1 MRLAAPH
8 FGGGGRGRRQPRGK
22 AFDNPWYFFSSFSCC
37 FFLDIYLYLFFE
49 VCFRSV
55 LPPPLLLLLLPL
67 WISGCCAFC
76 STRVVVKSR
85 SSNHTGG
92 NKVASAGMA
101 KHAHSPQELSDP
113 LLPQLPAI
121 PPRLSPSH
129 ADSDSAPSSLSASA
143 LPVTPPPL
151 LMPTAEVDE
160 TGGKTR
166 PIGILHFAAVSFFL
180 VAGGPFGNEYCVIY
194 GGPLLTL
201 VGFVLMPLMWSVP
214 QALMTAE
221 LSTALPDNGGYV
233 LWAQYVFGDFVGF
246 VAGANGLLSSLV
258 DSTLYPTLLA
268 TYVLALVRGGAFVP
282 SNSSATDMVG
292 ALPDGL
298 FEAAAVENFTT
309 SAPAPPSPG
318 NPIDW
323 VSTGIALACVAVGFV
338 INITGVQM
346 VSIVSMICVLIIILP
361 FIVYLCA
368 MAPEIFASNQTYAN
382 FTDIPVFQLLP
393 WPDVQWGAFFS
404 TLIWSFTGYDTVGC
418 IAGEVNAA
426 QRTFILGSLVTIFL
440 VILTYAVPIVS
451 MLMVHPN
458 LTTWEDG
465 ALLTFLGDVG
475 TWLSVWGC
483 AAAAVQNMG
492 WFVFVMAPRCL
503 CWFAK
508 CFCGPTARVWKPRC
522 ISNLCRSVCCNC
534 ASFLHSSWM
543 AGAFCLW
550 ASLYLTVTT
559 PN

>member
-1 MRLAAPH
+1 
-8 FGGGGRGRRQPRGK
+8 
-22 AFDNPWYFFSSFSCC
+22 
-37 FFLDIYLYLFFE
+37 
-49 VCFRSV
+49 
-55 LPPPLLLLLLPL
+55 
-67 WISGCCAFC
+67 
-76 STRVVVKSR
+76 
-85 SSNHTGG
+85 
-92 NKVASAGMA
+92 MA

-113 LLPQLPAI
+113 LLPPLPSLS
-121 PPRLSPSH
+121 PRLSS
-129 ADSDSAPSSLSASA
+129 SSAASIHSS

-151 LMPTAEVDE
+151 LMPTAEEDE
-160 TGGKTR
+160 TGRKTR

-201 VGFVLMPLMWSVP
+201 VGFVLMPLLWSVP

-268 TYVLALVRGGAFVP
+268 TYVLALVRGGGGAFSP
-282 SNSSATDMVG
+282 SNSSAGTDMMDMVV
-292 ALPDGL
+292 AGL
-298 FEAAAVENFTT
+298 NDDDRVLFGAAAAAAAENFTT
-309 SAPAPPSPG
+309 AATSVPPVPPSPE
-318 NPIDW
+318 NPTADW
-323 VSTGIALACVAVGFV
+323 ASTGIALGCVALGFV
-338 INITGVQM
+338 VNITGVQM
-346 VSIVSMICVLIIILP
+346 VSIVSMICVLVIVLP

-368 MAPEIFASNQTYAN
+368 MAPEIFTSNHTNYAN

-426 QRTFILGSLVTIFL
+426 QRTFVLGSLVTIFL
-440 VILTYAVPIVS
+440 VVLTYAVPIAS

-492 WFVFVMAPRCL
+492 W
-503 CWFAK
+503 
-508 CFCGPTARVWKPRC
+508 CGPHA
-522 ISNLCRSVCCNC
+522 
-534 ASFLHSSWM
+534 
-543 AGAFCLW
+543 CL
-550 ASLYLTVTT
+550 TT
-559 PN
+559 DDWL